1 MAQSFNRKK
10 LIRLVQ
16 KYLAGKASQEEQQF
30 LEAYYNTFEKEPDP
44 LQAAGQQAKDDLSND
59 MKAAIWQQI
68 AQREQAQV
76 AIPFFKRTGIR
87 MAMAAA
93 ILLLVSVPVYYFSS
107 QPASKTSQLPIAKK
121 QAPILP
127 GGDKATLT
135 LADGSVIE
143 LDTAQNGTISLQGA
157 TNVVKK
163 DGRLQY
169 TSAANN
175 QTSEIIYNTIATPRG
190 GQYHIVLSDGS
201 NVWLNAASSIRFP
214 ATFTGKERL
223 VEITGEAYFE
233 ITKNQ
238 HRPFKVITAPSGQG
252 TAPGAVIE
260 VLGTHFN
267 VNAYADETDM
277 KTTLLEGKV
286 KMAPMASGEWSI
298 LKPGQQAAIHHSQ
311 LTIRDNVDLDE
322 AIAWKNGLFYFD
334 NADIQTIMRQ
344 LARWYQVEVSY
355 KGNIPS
361 RRFAGQ
367 VSRSTG
373 LLQVLKILELSKVHF
388 TIEGNKVTVMP

>member
-1 MAQSFNRKK
+1 MSRSFNRKK

-44 LQAAGQQAKDDLSND
+44 LQAVDQQQKDNLSND

-68 AQREQAQV
+68 AQREQVQT
-76 AIPFFKRTGIR
+76 AIPFFKRTGVR
-87 MAMAAA
+87 LAMAAT
-93 ILLLVSVPVYYFSS
+93 ILLLVSVPVYYFITRPVAKTN
-107 QPASKTSQLPIAKK
+107 QPVVTNQPTT
-121 QAPILP
+121 PILP

-135 LADGSVIE
+135 LADGSVIV
-143 LDTAQNGTISLQGA
+143 LDSAQNGTITQQGNA
-157 TNVVKK
+157 VVKK
-163 DGRLQY
+163 SGGQLQY
-169 TSAANN
+169 DASHSPRTTDHS
-175 QTSEIIYNTIATPRG
+175 QYNTIATPRG

-214 ATFTGKERL
+214 ATFTGKDRQ

-238 HRPFKVITAPSGQG
+238 HRPFKVTI
-252 TAPGAVIE
+252 APGAAIE

-267 VNAYADETDM
+267 VNAYADEPGI

-286 KMAPMASGEWSI
+286 KVMSTVNGEWSM

-311 LTIRDNVDLDE
+311 LTIHDNVDVE
-322 AIAWKNGLFYFD
+322 EVMAWKNGLFYFD

-344 LARWYQVEVSY
+344 LARWYQVEITWQG
-355 KGNIPS
+355 KIPS

-367 VSRSTG
+367 VSRSAG